1 MINLPEPV
9 DVDQAAAREWLCYS
23 LGQGDVISP
32 ALLKMVEGRRGRS
45 YVLAPS
51 GTDPGQLASFEHG
64 VIGTGPKAARVAL
77 ASVLDAM
84 IGRGAACVV
93 VEDELRLKRD
103 PKPSVDG
110 LLHTAFVGERV
121 IHWAALAG
129 GTESAIL
136 TLHRGS
142 SGYPL
147 NAFVTSASEQD
158 LCLVDGADLDQ
169 GIGSAVAQS
178 ILAVIVAAYDAA
190 SFLIWEPTTSAL
202 EA

>member
-1 MINLPEPV
+1 MGFRP
-9 DVDQAAAREWLCYS
+9 LCYS
-23 LGQGDVISP
+23 LGQGNVISP
-32 ALLKMVEGRRGRS
+32 ALLKIVQERHGRS

-64 VIGTGPKAARVAL
+64 VIGTGPTAARVAL

-121 IHWAALAG
+121 IH
-129 GTESAIL
+129 
-136 TLHRGS
+136 
-142 SGYPL
+142 
-147 NAFVTSASEQD
+147 
-158 LCLVDGADLDQ
+158 
-169 GIGSAVAQS
+169 
-178 ILAVIVAAYDAA
+178 
-190 SFLIWEPTTSAL
+190 
-202 EA
+202 